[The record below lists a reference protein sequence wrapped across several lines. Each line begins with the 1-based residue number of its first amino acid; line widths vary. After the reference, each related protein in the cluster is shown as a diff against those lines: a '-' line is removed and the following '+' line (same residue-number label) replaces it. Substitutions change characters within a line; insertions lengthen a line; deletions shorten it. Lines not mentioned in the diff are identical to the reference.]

1 MVRRNELTGSQPL
14 SFLDF
19 SVYNMRNMKTQ
30 IQSKVYEEL
39 TPEEKKRL
47 EERYH
52 DCCKVV
58 KSAHNWIQNFE
69 EQMEKQKQLTEQS

>member
-1 MVRRNELTGSQPL
+1 
-14 SFLDF
+14 
-19 SVYNMRNMKTQ
+19 MKTQ
-30 IQSKVYEEL
+30 IQSKEYKEL
-39 TPEEKKRL
+39 SPNEKKSL

-69 EQMEKQKQLTEQS
+69 EQMKKQNNLITPEQADQ